1 VSTSVTLASV
11 PAGVTRPSVSAG
23 VTRPS
28 VSFAGVTRPSVYK
41 CDLGKCASRCD
52 QVECVIYRCDQA
64 ECVCRC
70 DKAECVICRCD
81 QAEYIESE
89 ALQKL
94 LSSKQVRCLEEGC
107 CFQSTLAEY
116 LLHGH
121 GKAAY
126 SNTHVDFDDLTQPL
140 IRLSSTADSGSQPV
154 LSTSVRSHLLQ
165 VTSHPYRYQCIRNLI
180 DRF

>member
-1 VSTSVTLASV
+1 VTVLSV
-11 PAGVTRPSVSAG
+11 
-23 VTRPS
+23 
-28 VSFAGVTRPSVYK
+28 FAGVTRSSVYK
-41 CDLGKCASRCD
+41 CDLGECACRCD
-52 QVECVIYRCDQA
+52 KAECVCRCDKAECVI
-64 ECVCRC
+64 CRC